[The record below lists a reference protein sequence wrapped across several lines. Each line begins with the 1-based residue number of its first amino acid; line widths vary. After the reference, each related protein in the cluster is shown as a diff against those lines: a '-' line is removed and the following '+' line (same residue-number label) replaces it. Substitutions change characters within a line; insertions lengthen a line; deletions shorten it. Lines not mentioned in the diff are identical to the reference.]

1 LFSIILRF
9 RKHSVAISA
18 DIRKMYRQVL
28 VNPKQRDL
36 QRILWRSSSEIICN
50 DFYVDDMLTG
60 ANTIEEV
67 LKIKALVTKLL
78 SEVGFELHKW
88 VIGKDESS
96 SDMNIASTI
105 DIGHN
110 ESIKMLGL
118 QWNSKLDQLKYVI
131 HKVHHNERVTKRRVL
146 SSISKIYD
154 PLGLLGPVITHAKL
168 IMQTLWQLN
177 FHWDESIPEDLYTLW
192 LEFQNKL
199 DHLNNI
205 KVPRHITC
213 KNLIT

>member
-1 LFSIILRF
+1 
-9 RKHSVAISA
+9 
-18 DIRKMYRQVL
+18 
-28 VNPKQRDL
+28 
-36 QRILWRSSSEIICN
+36 
-50 DFYVDDMLTG
+50 
-60 ANTIEEV
+60 
-67 LKIKALVTKLL
+67 
-78 SEVGFELHKW
+78 
-88 VIGKDESS
+88 
-96 SDMNIASTI
+96 MNIASTI

-110 ESIKMLGL
+110 ESNKMLGL

-154 PLGLLGPVITHAKL
+154 PLGLLGPVITRAKL
-168 IMQTLWQLN
+168 IMQLLWQLN
-177 FHWDESIPEDLYTLW
+177 FHWDESIPEYLYTLW

-213 KNLIT
+213 NEPHHIELHGFSDASEKAYGACIFIKSRASQNHCHVRLLCAKSG

>member
-36 QRILWRSSSEIICN
+36 QRILWRSSPGEEPSTYEYILNTVSDGTSCAPYLAIRCLYEI
-50 DFYVDDMLTG
+50 
-60 ANTIEEV
+60 
-67 LKIKALVTKLL
+67 
-78 SEVGFELHKW
+78 
-88 VIGKDESS
+88 
-96 SDMNIASTI
+96 
-105 DIGHN
+105 
-110 ESIKMLGL
+110 GL
-118 QWNSKLDQLKYVI
+118 RCQK
-131 HKVHHNERVTKRRVL
+131 
-146 SSISKIYD
+146 
-154 PLGLLGPVITHAKL
+154 
-168 IMQTLWQLN
+168 QTLWQLN

-213 KNLIT
+213 NEPHHIELHGFSDASEKAYGACIFIKSRASQNHCHVRLLCAKSG